1 MEKVVNVVGAGLA
14 GCEAAYQL
22 SKRGIKV
29 KLYEMKRIKKSPAHK
44 LDTFAELVCSNSL
57 RSSDIKN
64 AVGLMKE
71 ELRMMDSLI
80 IKAADNTKVSAGA
93 SLSVDRTL
101 FSEYITNEIKN
112 NPLIEIIDEEVT
124 NIPQG
129 PTILASGPL
138 TSVSLSNSLK
148 EFTGSD
154 YLYFYDAIA
163 PVILKDSIDFNKAYY
178 KSRWD
183 KGDADYINCPFTKE
197 EYINWYNELIKL
209 ESVEAH
215 DFEIKVFEGCMPFE
229 EMAKRGIDTLRFGPM
244 KPVGL
249 HYNGMKPYAV
259 VQLREDNIIKTMY
272 NIVGFQ
278 TKLKYGSQDKIIR
291 MIPGLENAEIIRH
304 GEMHRNTFINAPSTI
319 NEYYQTKKREDL
331 FIAGQLSGVEGYV
344 ESTASGL
351 VAGINMARYLNNLPL
366 ISFPKTTSIGSQ
378 AYYISHVSEKDFE
391 PMNTNFGIFP
401 QLDIVTKK
409 ADRKMAYV
417 ERALKD
423 LKEFKNESKE

>member
-29 KLYEMKRIKKSPAHK
+29 KLYEMKKIKKSPAHK

-80 IKAADNTKVSAGA
+80 IRAADSTKVSAGA